1 MVLLPCEGS
10 YDGYED
16 KLFIKGSKS
25 RLQLE
30 DEWDY
35 DAEMDAAEAALE
47 SYADRLH
54 DEIQCGDITEGQ
66 ASNRFARVRK
76 KSFNRR

>member
-1 MVLLPCEGS
+1 MTTLPCEGT
-10 YDGYED
+10 YDGYENS
-16 KLFIKGSKS
+16 LYPRGSKS
-25 RLQLE
+25 RALLE
-30 DEWDY
+30 DEWDM

-66 ASNRFARVRK
+66 AKSRFARARK
-76 KSFNRR
+76 KSCRR